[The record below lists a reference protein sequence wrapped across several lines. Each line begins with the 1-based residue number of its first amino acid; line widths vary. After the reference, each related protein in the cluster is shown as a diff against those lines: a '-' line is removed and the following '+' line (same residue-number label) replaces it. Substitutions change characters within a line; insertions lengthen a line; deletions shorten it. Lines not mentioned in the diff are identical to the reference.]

1 MNHTFLILPLLL
13 LFISTSCDDN
23 QHIRYYRIEK
33 EIPLEISIQQ
43 TSVPSD
49 INWTSPS
56 NWISSKGSSMRIGSF
71 TVPYS
76 NGEGDLSVIK
86 LGGTAGGLTPN
97 INRWR
102 EQLNLEPHAKE
113 DIQKYI
119 QTDESLMG
127 SFKWLTILNSE
138 DDETAFIVSIFQTHT
153 HTIFVKL
160 SASKSGI
167 LELEKEF
174 LDFSKS
180 FTMVDSK

>member
-1 MNHTFLILPLLL
+1 VNHTFLILALLF

-23 QHIRYYRIEK
+23 QHIRHYRIEK
-33 EIPLEISIQQ
+33 DSTPKISNKQ
-43 TSVPSD
+43 TSITSD

-71 TVPYS
+71 MVPYS

-86 LGGTAGGLTPN
+86 LGGTAGGLAPN

-102 EQLNLEPHAKE
+102 GQLNLEPHTEE

-119 QTDESLMG
+119 QMGESPMG
-127 SFKWLTILNSE
+127 SFQWLTILNSKN
-138 DDETAFIVSIFQTHT
+138 DKTAFIVSIFQTRT

-160 SASKSGI
+160 SASQSGI
-167 LELEKEF
+167 SELEKEF
-174 LDFSKS
+174 LNFCKS
-180 FTMVDSK
+180 FIMGPSK